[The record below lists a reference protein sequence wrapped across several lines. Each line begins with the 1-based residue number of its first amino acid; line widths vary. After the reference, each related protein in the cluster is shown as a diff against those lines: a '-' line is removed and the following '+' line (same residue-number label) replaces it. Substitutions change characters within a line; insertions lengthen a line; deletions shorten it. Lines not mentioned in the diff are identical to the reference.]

1 MFIPKWVLMDLLR
14 FKREAES
21 RLESLEATR
30 SRNSYTKIDLL
41 NEEYTRLSEEEK
53 KEFIEKLFQGASSFH
68 KNEALEN
75 YIKDFIK
82 QN

>member
-30 SRNSYTKIDLL
+30 SRNSYTKIL
-41 NEEYTRLSEEEK
+41 
-53 KEFIEKLFQGASSFH
+53 
-68 KNEALEN
+68 
-75 YIKDFIK
+75 
-82 QN
+82 